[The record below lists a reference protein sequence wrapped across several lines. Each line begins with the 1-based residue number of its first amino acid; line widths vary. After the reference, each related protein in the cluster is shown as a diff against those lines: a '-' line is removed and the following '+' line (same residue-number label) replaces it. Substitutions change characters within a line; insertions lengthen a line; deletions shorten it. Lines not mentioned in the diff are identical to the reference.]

1 MSEGAAQLSGRYLED
16 FAAGQRFTTPGV
28 TVTESQIID
37 FALAYDPQPFHL
49 DREAAKASIFGQL
62 VASGF
67 HTLALSFRLFYQT
80 GVIAQCNLAAPS
92 VDELKFLRPVRAGD
106 TIRVEVE
113 VLDARPSASKP
124 DRGTLRLRYATLN
137 QDGDAVITMVVPHI
151 VRRRPPA

>member
-1 MSEGAAQLSGRYLED
+1 MSGRYLED

-113 VLDARPSASKP
+113 VMDARPSASKP

-137 QDGDAVITMVVPHI
+137 QDGDAVVTMVVPHI
-151 VRRRPPA
+151 VRRRPPE